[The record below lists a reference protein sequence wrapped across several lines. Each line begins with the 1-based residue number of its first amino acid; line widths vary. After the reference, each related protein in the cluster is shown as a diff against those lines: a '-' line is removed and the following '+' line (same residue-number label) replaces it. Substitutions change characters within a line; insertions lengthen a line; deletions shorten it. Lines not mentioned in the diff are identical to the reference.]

1 MRNQILKKATVSI
14 MLLLCINVS
23 VAGTSTS
30 VSCAEGGSASAYS
43 RSGNSVSYSSVN
55 CSSNNEQNAMTPAGI
70 AVSKSYSPEP
80 YTSLVLSG
88 AFNTEIKTGGENR
101 VTISGDSNYVESVEV
116 NSSDGELIIRR
127 PGPGNDNLNV
137 IVESISLQKLKIS
150 GAGSTNI
157 YGDFPD
163 GLSVRKSGAGSINIE
178 GQASTLKLNLSGA
191 GNTTARDFTVDNVEI
206 DATGAG
212 NIAVC
217 AKKSVAGSLAGAVH
231 FKVYCNPSQRSVNT
245 RGVSRVSYR

>member
-1 MRNQILKKATVSI
+1 MWNQILKKTIVSI
-14 MLLLCINVS
+14 MLLLCIDVS

-55 CSSNNEQNAMTPAGI
+55 CSSNNGQNAITPAGI

-116 NSSDGELIIRR
+116 DSSNGALVIRR
-127 PGPGNDNLNV
+127 SNSGNGNLNV
-137 IVESISLQKLKIS
+137 AVTSLALQELKIS

-157 YGDFPD
+157 EGDFPD
-163 GLSVRKSGAGSINIE
+163 GLSVRKNGAGSMNIE
-178 GQASTLKLNLSGA
+178 GQANMLKLNLSGA
-191 GNTTARDFTVDNVEI
+191 GNTTARDFTVDHVEI
-206 DATGAG
+206 DAAGAG

-231 FKVYCNPSQRSVNT
+231 LKVYCHPSQRSVNM
-245 RGVSRVSYR
+245 RGASSVNYR

>member
-1 MRNQILKKATVSI
+1 MRNQILKKVTVSI
-14 MLLLCINVS
+14 MLLLSINVS
-23 VAGTSTS
+23 VADTSTS
-30 VSCAEGGSASAYS
+30 VSCAESGSASAYS
-43 RSGNSVSYSSVN
+43 RSGNSVSYSNVN

-88 AFNTEIKTGGENR
+88 AFNTEIKTGGENKA
-101 VTISGDSNYVESVEV
+101 TISGDSNYVESVEV
-116 NSSDGELIIRR
+116 NSSNGVLIIRR
-127 PGPGNDNLNV
+127 PGSGNGNLNV
-137 IVESISLQKLKIS
+137 VVESTTLQKLKIS

-157 YGDFPD
+157 YGDFSD
-163 GLSVRKSGAGSINIE
+163 GLSVRKSGAGRMNIG